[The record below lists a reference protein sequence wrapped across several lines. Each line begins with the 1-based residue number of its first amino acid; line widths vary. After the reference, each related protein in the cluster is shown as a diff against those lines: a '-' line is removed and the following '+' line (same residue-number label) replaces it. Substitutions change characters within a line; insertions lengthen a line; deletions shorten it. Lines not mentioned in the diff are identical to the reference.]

1 MEKTRNKLTI
11 IVFAVIL
18 LVLGAAFFI
27 TPDQHSS
34 QAERRL
40 LARPPQ
46 LTVQRVFSGD
56 YARDFEV
63 YMQDQF
69 PAREQFRMLNA
80 LTRRYGMRQRDHN
93 GYYFVAGHLSQMEF
107 PLNSQA
113 VHDNAAWLAGMS
125 RQFFADMNVYYAIF
139 PDKNYFLA
147 PPHGFLALDY
157 DAMLRLIHR
166 QMGQHTFIDLFDV
179 MELDDFYR
187 TDIHWRQ
194 EEIFPVAERLAQTMG
209 VTLPAQ
215 DSFTAHRLYP
225 FYGSFHGHAAL
236 PVRPDELIFLTNE
249 YTENAIVYILDN
261 QLQWQRNTG
270 VYNPELFGGM
280 DSYDV
285 FLAGAQALITIEVPN
300 AQTDR
305 ELIVFRDS
313 FGSSVVPLLLGAYS
327 RVTLVDI
334 RYIPSRLLPQF
345 IDFQGQ
351 DILFLFNTMLMNRPN
366 LFR

>member
-1 MEKTRNKLTI
+1 MEKARNKLTI
-11 IVFAVIL
+11 IVFAALL
-18 LVLGAAFFI
+18 LVLGVAFFI
-27 TPDQHSS
+27 MPNNHRS

-46 LTVQRVFSGD
+46 LTAQRVFSGEF
-56 YARDFEV
+56 ARDFEV

-69 PAREQFRMLNA
+69 PAREQFRTINA
-80 LTRRYGMRQRDHN
+80 LTRHYGMRQRDHN

-107 PLNSQA
+107 PLNPQA
-113 VHDNAAWLAGMS
+113 VHNNAAWLAGLS
-125 RQFFADMNVYYAIF
+125 RQFFEDMNVYYAIF

-147 PPHGFLALDY
+147 PPHGFLSLDY

-179 MELDDFYR
+179 MSLDDFYR

-194 EEIFPVAERLAQTMG
+194 EEIFPVAARLANTMG

-236 PVRPDELIFLTNE
+236 PVPPDELIFLTND
-249 YTENAIVYILDN
+249 YTENAIVYVLDN
-261 QLQWQRNTG
+261 QLQWQRSA
-270 VYNPELFGGM
+270 VYTTELFGEM

-285 FLAGAQALITIEVPN
+285 FLAGAQALITIEVLN
-300 AQTDR
+300 AQTNR
-305 ELIVFRDS
+305 ELIIFRDS
-313 FGSSVVPLLLGAYS
+313 FGSSIAPLLLGAYS

-345 IDFQGQ
+345 IDFDGQ
-351 DILFLFNTMLMNRPN
+351 DVLFLFSTVLMNRPD